1 MSLSLAT
8 AWDETAALAKR
19 EAARIFP
26 AAFLLLALPA
36 AILRAI
42 APVTAPG
49 RLPESGLWLLLVPAV
64 LAASLIGALSI
75 CRLALIPGES
85 MGAALRGGLR
95 GSLPLLG
102 AALIAGA
109 AGLLLVAAAILL
121 AAALGSILPVLAALI
136 AFVFVWVRL
145 ILLTPVAAA
154 EPAGP
159 LRLIRRGWA
168 LTSGSFWRL
177 LGALLV
183 TAILS
188 LVALIA
194 AGAIGGIAV
203 RLAAGQ
209 PQPGT
214 LALLLVL
221 WVSALLQTAIGG
233 FFTVFLA
240 RLYAQLAENRPH

>member
-1 MSLSLAT
+1 MSLSLAA

-19 EAARIFP
+19 EGPRIFP

-36 AILRAI
+36 AVLQAI

-64 LAASLIGALSI
+64 LAASLVGALSI
-75 CRLALIPGES
+75 CRLALFPGEGI
-85 MGAALRGGLR
+85 GAALRGALR
-95 GSLPLLG
+95 GALPLFG
-102 AALIAGA
+102 AALIVGV
-109 AGLLLVAAAILL
+109 AGLLLLVAAILL
-121 AAALGSILPVLAALI
+121 AAALGSILPVPAAL
-136 AFVFVWVRL
+136 AVFLFFWVRL

-168 LTSGSFWRL
+168 LTSGSFWKL
-177 LGALLV
+177 LGSLL
-183 TAILS
+183 TAAILS

-194 AGAIGGIAV
+194 AGAVGGIAV

-214 LALLLVL
+214 LALFLALS
-221 WVSALLQTAIGG
+221 VSALLQAAIGG
-233 FFTVFLA
+233 LFTVFLA
-240 RLYAQLAENRPH
+240 RLYAQLAENRPR